1 MTKPKFWRL
10 VSCTPILLSLTTAPT
25 LRSLSGSISN
35 PKKALNSEARLVTQM
50 HIVNL
55 DMLLVVRNEKDSQ
68 SSRTRPI
75 ADINADL
82 AVRGASSHTLQ
93 ILASHDQR

>member
-1 MTKPKFWRL
+1 MLSCIPKA
-10 VSCTPILLSLTTAPT
+10 LLSLTTAPT

-82 AVRGASSHTLQ
+82 AAEVHHLVPYRS
-93 ILASHDQR
+93 